1 MSRSEPQALYQAAL
15 ARLDPGSGPV
25 LQDPVV
31 LRACLCVHSV
41 IGHTRW
47 LDAACRIAEPL
58 GAGPLPDDSAGW
70 LLACSEGWVQRA
82 SGPFRRAA
90 ERLAEA
96 VEPSVEAVPALLF
109 HWRTT
114 GRARWFESAK
124 AATPDTVTDL
134 PSAAA
139 AWGLY
144 EATADEGRA
153 EAARVFLRGLEPQEV
168 APRWWPLLADAL
180 ELDASSFSAL
190 PSDDPTEAAQ
200 GLCGS
205 AAVALPPLIL
215 HVHWWLEQEL
225 REGPMA
231 EAATFP
237 WPSRRIRFHRLPHR
251 DQLRLQPVVGDIEHE
266 LILDVGVIAEYL
278 ALCVSDVDRSALV
291 GRGRRRRSGGLRR

>member
-1 MSRSEPQALYQAAL
+1 VSDPQALYRAAVE
-15 ARLDPGSGPV
+15 RLDPDARPLV
-25 LQDPVV
+25 EDPTV

-41 IGHTRW
+41 LGHTRW

-58 GAGPLPDDSAGW
+58 VGGPLPEDAIGW
-70 LLACSEGWVQRA
+70 LHACSEGWVQRA

-90 ERLAEA
+90 DRLAEEVA
-96 VEPSVEAVPALLF
+96 PSVEAVPALLL

-114 GRARWFESAK
+114 GRDRWFD
-124 AATPDTVTDL
+124 AARDAAPQTVDDL

-139 AWGLY
+139 AWALY
-144 EATADEGRA
+144 EATADEERA
-153 EAARVFLRGLEPQEV
+153 DAARTFLRALDPAGV

-180 ELDASSFSAL
+180 ELGAPAFSASI
-190 PSDDPTEAAQ
+190 SDEPAEAAWALL
-200 GLCGS
+200 GA
-205 AAVALPPLIL
+205 AAVALPPLRL
-215 HVHWWLEQEL
+215 HVHWWIEQEL

-237 WPSRRIRFHRLPHR
+237 WPSRRLRFHRLPHR
-251 DQLRLQPVVGDIEHE
+251 DQLRLQPVVGDVEHE

-278 ALCVSDVDRSALV
+278 AHCVADVDRSALV

>member
-1 MSRSEPQALYQAAL
+1 MSDPQALYQAAL
-15 ARLDPGSGPV
+15 ARLDPESGPLV
-25 LQDPVV
+25 QDPSV

-58 GAGPLPDDSAGW
+58 VAGPLPDDPAAW
-70 LLACSEGWVQRA
+70 MQACSEGWVQRA

-96 VEPSVEAVPALLF
+96 VEPSVEAVPAMLLR
-109 HWRTT
+109 WRTT
-114 GRARWFESAK
+114 GRARWFE
-124 AATPDTVTDL
+124 AAASVAPERVTEL

-139 AWGLY
+139 SWAMY
-144 EATADEGRA
+144 EATADEARA
-153 EAARVFLRGLEPQEV
+153 DAARRWLQTLDPREV

-180 ELDASSFSAL
+180 ELDASAFSAE
-190 PSDDPTEAAQ
+190 PSDDPTEAAL
-200 GLCGS
+200 GLIGA
-205 AAVALPPLIL
+205 AAVALPPLQL
-215 HVHWWLEQEL
+215 HVHWWIEQEL

-237 WPSRRIRFHRLPHR
+237 WPSRRLRFHRLAHR
-251 DQLRLQPVVGDIEHE
+251 DQLRLQPVIGDIEHE

-278 ALCVSDVDRSALV
+278 AHCVAEVDRSALV
-291 GRGRRRRSGGLRR
+291 GRGRRRSRLSRSR